1 LTLEAKARTKDYEF
15 VLKDNQGRRTK
26 ANGQHH
32 CLYQTVLLTIRT
44 ELPSRVAGAEVN
56 VSVSNAHQFRRQ
68 RASKVRVSPP
78 CHVPPQRSASNPY
91 HSSRRIRIVSTEG
104 TIETREAS
112 HYRSGVIERQARV
125 SNAHQFRR
133 QRARSVTDRVSAPCP
148 LCPAACPLPLD
159 VLLRIG
165 AATIGQHHVSYALR
179 TMLSCKGGYVTSA
192 GWQVTLCGPTWHVSS
207 RSGVAEGQLRTAI
220 PVYFYFTLNSSVY
233 CTNVYATN
241 IAEISA

>member
-1 LTLEAKARTKDYEF
+1 MSHFHTASVRRTCNGLKSENEPWSLFLSAGLRQPNWAFGKRILQTMSSNFKDQGLRICPQGQPRTKY
-15 VLKDNQGRRTK
+15 QSH
-26 ANGQHH
+26 GQHH
-32 CLYQTVLLTIRT
+32 CLYQTVLLPIRT

-78 CHVPPQRSASNPY
+78 CQVPPQRSASNPY

-133 QRARSVTDRVSAPCP
+133 QRARSVTERACRHRVHCV
-148 LCPAACPLPLD
+148 LD
-159 VLLRIG
+159 L
-165 AATIGQHHVSYALR
+165 
-179 TMLSCKGGYVTSA
+179 
-192 GWQVTLCGPTWHVSS
+192 
-207 RSGVAEGQLRTAI
+207 
-220 PVYFYFTLNSSVY
+220 
-233 CTNVYATN
+233 
-241 IAEISA
+241 EID